1 MALSSSASL
10 PATVD
15 RVVALFCSE
24 DFVRQVSEAAG
35 GTLVSYQVTGDLSG
49 SFETQGARSVPSDRL
64 PDFAR
69 KFVGATLT
77 MNQQESW
84 SAPAEDGSRTVTIS
98 AKISGA
104 PVEASIVQT
113 LRPDGEQTTIEMQ
126 GTVTSN
132 IPFFG
137 EKIATAAEP
146 AIGKALNLQVSEAR
160 KVLGA

>member
-1 MALSSSASL
+1 MALTSTASL
-10 PATVD
+10 PAPVD

-35 GTLVSYQVTGDLSG
+35 GTLVSYQLTGELSG
-49 SFETQGARSVPSDRL
+49 AFETQAARSVPSDRL

-84 SAPAEDGSRTVTIS
+84 SAPAADGSRTVSIT
-98 AKISGA
+98 ARISGA

-113 LRPDGEQTTIEMQ
+113 LTADGAQTTIEMQ
-126 GTVTSN
+126 GTVSSN

-137 EKIATAAEP
+137 EKIASAAEP

-160 KVLGA
+160 KVLDA

>member
-1 MALSSSASL
+1 MALTSTASL

-15 RVVALFCSE
+15 RVVALFSSE

-35 GTLVSYQVTGDLSG
+35 GTLVSFKLDGDVS
-49 SFETQGARSVPSDRL
+49 SEFQTVAARSVPSDRL

-77 MNQQESW
+77 MNQQEKW
-84 SAPAEDGSRTVTIS
+84 SAPAGDGSREVNIT
-98 AKISGA
+98 ARISGA
-104 PVEASIVQT
+104 PVEAEIVQT
-113 LRPDGEQTTIEMQ
+113 LTADGEQTTIEMR
-126 GTVTSN
+126 GTVSSN

-137 EKIATAAEP
+137 EKIARAAEP
-146 AIGKALNLQVSEAR
+146 AIGKALNLQVSEAK